1 MIFFIKRCPLK
12 FMIGNKWWYIKVGA
26 KLYDLVI
33 FLILSS
39 DIPLDFHDSMRV
51 VLLKL
56 LMFFLAGIN
65 NK

>member
-1 MIFFIKRCPLK
+1 
-12 FMIGNKWWYIKVGA
+12 MIGNKWWSIKVGA

-39 DIPLDFHDSMRV
+39 EIRLDFHDSMRV